1 MTTSTKRDILMAAA
15 IIMVICVGMAVLER
29 PAERQKCNGPV
40 EELFTDCAHQRDLIS
55 VLPWANPS
63 LLSRA
68 ATAKSSWLIRR
79 DRAPPIMAHAQGL
92 HLSSG

>member
-15 IIMVICVGMAVLER
+15 IILVICVGMAVLER

-55 VLPWANPS
+55 VLP
-63 LLSRA
+63 
-68 ATAKSSWLIRR
+68 
-79 DRAPPIMAHAQGL
+79 
-92 HLSSG
+92 

>member
-15 IIMVICVGMAVLER
+15 IILVICVGMAVLER

-40 EELFTDCAHQRDLIS
+40 EELFTDCAHHLIS

-79 DRAPPIMAHAQGL
+79 DRAPLIMAHAQGL
-92 HLSSG
+92 HLPSG